1 MTTDIARRLKPSERV
16 VYEYICQ
23 AITEKDRSPS
33 LEEVRNACCMRSSS
47 GVRNVVLR
55 LERKGL
61 ITYEKGK
68 KRSVRPVVPESGS
81 TEIRAKREVDGRTVI
96 LPLETAGGI
105 QDELALDAAVFK
117 DADRAVSSDLFEK
130 SNLSDGDIVLVSA
143 ADKDVADGDYLVV
156 SEGGKYRIRR
166 YRGFMLASV
175 DDGYDDPIM
184 VKDGLDSMKDADI
197 QGRIRWIL
205 KAAL

>member
-33 LEEVRNACCMRSSS
+33 LEEICNACCMRSSS

-68 KRSVRPVVPESGS
+68 KRSIRPVVPESES
-81 TEIRAKREVDGRTVI
+81 AEVRAKREVDGRAVI

-105 QDELALDAAVFK
+105 QDELVLDAAVFS
-117 DADRAVSSDLFEK
+117 DVNRAVSGELFEK
-130 SNLSDGDIVLVSA
+130 SKLGDGDIVLVSA
-143 ADKDVADGDYLVV
+143 ADKDAVDGDYLVV

-184 VKDGLDSMKDADI
+184 VKDGLDSLKYAEI
-197 QGRIRWIL
+197 HGKVRWVL